1 MSGTPYNYTIAQ
13 NSLFRTRDVLG
24 EFVAAARAAGIRAGV
39 YYLLNQNTFLRT
51 DNGKVGTI
59 GTGKA
64 GTVSVTQ
71 EEYESIVLTHLE
83 EIWGGYGKP
92 CAAQHGSANVVV
104 G

>member
-1 MSGTPYNYTIAQ
+1 MPAPLSPPKGA
-13 NSLFRTRDVLG
+13 
-24 EFVAAARAAGIRAGV
+24 
-39 YYLLNQNTFLRT
+39 
-51 DNGKVGTI
+51 
-59 GTGKA
+59 GKA